1 MRGRAERA
9 PGGEDGPRRAESVSS
24 RGVSCGGLQCC
35 ARGQWRSARKIS
47 IVSRAEPSGPH
58 HNPTAAST
66 NAAANSILIMSESI
80 RGISGGKTASRG
92 GRGGRGRGG
101 AATAQESSAD
111 EPPQQSPPHQQQQQQ
126 PASARSSAP
135 SSRGGS
141 VPFSARGGRGGSGA
155 VSARLTHTA
164 LSGLDASSSSLPS
177 TVSGAGSGAPL
188 STSLAR
194 QPSNVSEMST
204 TSSMAPHPDCLL
216 CCFPIASYT
225 LSTCQHSAQICGT
238 CIVRVQ
244 LFIKKGKKDAASSSS
259 AAPGSSA
266 SPPPVAGNDLLN
278 DANDFRP
285 SAEALALAESKK
297 WHCPYCQAD
306 WSLVLITR
314 EYDIHSSD
322 PRLAPPPTS
331 SFGLS
336 TDASKYPLHRWVFDS
351 TLNVYFENEQT
362 RQKYQMM
369 QSIYCVLCYNLTDAF
384 AKGGNPKKRFDHVHF
399 YATTAALEEHLEKSH
414 QRFLCTACVAT
425 RKIFMAEHQ
434 IFTRKE
440 LLHHFQFGSNEKTV
454 TEYEPQ
460 GHTAGIIEPH
470 SWCQF
475 CNKPFFT
482 SDELY
487 VHLTTDHRSCRFCE
501 SEGFSRYFRTD
512 AALRA
517 HFAQKHYVCEIG
529 ACKKLDANHAG
540 FRDQL
545 AGRAHVLAAH
555 ADTLSKEQ
563 MKKLSTIDLDFFRS
577 GPSASR
583 MAGGASQGRHN
594 GPKQVDEFEFR
605 ADSPPRVPGA
615 SAASSS
621 SAAGFSGFDEYFE
634 TQEEDFPSLAGGSG
648 AGASSSSRAIP
659 RSHSQPMM
667 AGAAAQLFGGSR
679 REEAFPSLSSA
690 SSSGPGVPLAHASGP
705 GTATETGF
713 RVRGPPPPK
722 SEFPTLHSVA
732 KQEAKQAKKA
742 DEKKAQQQ
750 QTKKPQQAK
759 EPQQTKAPSPTPS
772 PPPVQDTRT
781 ISSVPLPLP
790 SPAPASEMAARNKA
804 LVVTVKTALRGDPDS
819 FESFKTLSQRFR
831 AREISCEKYLQRFTD
846 LFARNPA
853 GAADTERLLM
863 ELVALLPDDAQRQE
877 LHQEYA
883 RQKVMA
889 TVAKMKE
896 KQAASDVAAAAAGP
910 SAASVVAVSSSAA
923 APAPVAAPKARG
935 SSAAAPS
942 FAAAARAA
950 PSDSFTVVL
959 SSHDAK
965 DSKAAAKRAA
975 AAQGIGA
982 FEGVAVKPLKRDDD
996 EPTDFLSAIAKEAEK
1011 REREAAAAAKNDS
1024 SSSKPPPGM
1033 KKSGWGDGSALAGPS
1048 GRPPPGLAAPA
1059 SLTQSSSSPAL
1070 STLSRQ
1076 NSNNSNS
1083 WAALDGEN
1091 GEEEVAEQSAAP
1103 RKQKVPRRPATPP
1116 SDDDAAPIS
1125 DPPLQSSSSSSGPV
1139 VVLPEP
1145 SELESHVLRISALR
1159 IAPREKS
1166 SLELLALIFQ
1176 HLSSLIQSR
1185 HGAVNSAAN
1194 RRFHMGEQARQ
1205 GLTSLMKQTRFG
1217 HALEFSRAA
1226 RLGLLPGSVTLL
1238 NGVVGMHS
1246 RFGGELLGEQLA
1258 STLAKLS
1265 SSELFL
1271 MLEYTHAVL
1280 VQLTKPSHP
1289 DLKELQASFAADEA
1303 RRAQQNEQFKGV
1315 PIKEAP
1321 AAGAGAEATSWRSN
1335 AAADGGEDAASG
1347 GGGGG
1352 KKKKGKQLLYRL

>member
-1 MRGRAERA
+1 M
-9 PGGEDGPRRAESVSS
+9 
-24 RGVSCGGLQCC
+24 
-35 ARGQWRSARKIS
+35 
-47 IVSRAEPSGPH
+47 
-58 HNPTAAST
+58 
-66 NAAANSILIMSESI
+66 
-80 RGISGGKTASRG
+80 
-92 GRGGRGRGG
+92 
-101 AATAQESSAD
+101 
-111 EPPQQSPPHQQQQQQ
+111 
-126 PASARSSAP
+126 
-135 SSRGGS
+135 
-141 VPFSARGGRGGSGA
+141 
-155 VSARLTHTA
+155 
-164 LSGLDASSSSLPS
+164 
-177 TVSGAGSGAPL
+177 
-188 STSLAR
+188 
-194 QPSNVSEMST
+194 
-204 TSSMAPHPDCLL
+204 
-216 CCFPIASYT
+216 
-225 LSTCQHSAQICGT
+225 
-238 CIVRVQ
+238 RVQ
-244 LFIKKGKKDAASSSS
+244 LFIKKGKKNEPASSASASS
-259 AAPGSSA
+259 AAASASA
-266 SPPPVAGNDLLN
+266 SPPPVVGNDLLN

-314 EYDIHSSD
+314 EYDVHSTD
-322 PRLAPPPTS
+322 PRTAPPPTS

-336 TDASKYPLHRWVFDS
+336 TDASKYPLHRWVFDP
-351 TLNVYFENEQT
+351 TLNVYFETEQT

-369 QSIYCVLCYNLTDAF
+369 QSIFCVLCFNLAEAF
-384 AKGGNPKKRFDHVHF
+384 SKNGNTKKRFDHVHF

-414 QRFLCTACVAT
+414 QRYRCSACVAT
-425 RKIFMAEHQ
+425 RKIFSYEHQ

-440 LLHHFQFGSNEKTV
+440 LLHHFQYGSNAQTI
-454 TEYEPQ
+454 TEFEPK
-460 GHTAGIIEPH
+460 GHREGVIEPH

-517 HFAQKHYVCEIG
+517 HFATKHYVCEIG

-555 ADTLSKEQ
+555 ADTMSKEQ
-563 MKKLSTIDLDFFRS
+563 LKKLSTIDLDFFR
-577 GPSASR
+577 GGGGTAR
-583 MAGGASQGRHN
+583 MAGGSQARQH
-594 GPKQVDEFEFR
+594 GPKQIDELEFR
-605 ADSPPRVPGA
+605 PESPPRGPAGP
-615 SAASSS
+615 SAGASSS
-621 SAAGFSGFDEYFE
+621 SGFSGFDEYFE
-634 TQEEDFPSLAGGSG
+634 SHKEDFPSLAGGGGGGSNR
-648 AGASSSSRAIP
+648 SIP

-667 AGAAAQLFGGSR
+667 AGGGSAAQLFGGAR
-679 REEAFPSLSSA
+679 REEAFPSLSS
-690 SSSGPGVPLAHASGP
+690 SSSTGPGLPLAHASGP

-732 KQEAKQAKKA
+732 KQDAKQARKA
-742 DEKKAQQQ
+742 EEKKAQQA
-750 QTKKPQQAK
+750 KKPQQAK
-759 EPQQTKAPSPTPS
+759 EVQQTKAPSPSPS

-790 SPAPASEMAARNKA
+790 SPAPASELAARNKA

-831 AREISCEKYLQRFTD
+831 GRDISCEKYLQRFHD

-889 TVAKMKE
+889 TVVKMKE
-896 KQAASDVAAAAAGP
+896 KQQQQQAADVAASAGP
-910 SAASVVAVSSSAA
+910 SAASVVAAASSSAA
-923 APAPVAAPKARG
+923 APAPYAAPNARPIASLG
-935 SSAAAPS
+935 SGSASSGPAPS

-982 FEGVAVKPLKRDDD
+982 FEGVAVRPLKRDDD
-996 EPTDFLSAIAKEAEK
+996 EPTDFLSAIAKETEK
-1011 REREAAAAAKNDS
+1011 REREAAAGAAKNDS

-1033 KKSGWGDGSALAGPS
+1033 KKSGWGDGSAALAGPS
-1048 GRPPPGLAAPA
+1048 GRLPPGLAAPA
-1059 SLTQSSSSPAL
+1059 PLTQSTSSPAL

-1091 GEEEVAEQSAAP
+1091 GEEVVAVEQSAGP
-1103 RKQKVPRRPATPP
+1103 RKQKARRPATPP
-1116 SDDDAAPIS
+1116 SDDEALPIS
-1125 DPPLQSSSSSSGPV
+1125 DPPLQSSSSASGPV
-1139 VVLPEP
+1139 VSLPEP
-1145 SELESHVLRISALR
+1145 SELESHVGRISALR

-1176 HLSSLIQSR
+1176 HVSSLIQSR
-1185 HGAVNSAAN
+1185 HGAVNSVPN

-1205 GLTSLMKQTRFG
+1205 GLAALMKQTRWG

-1226 RLGLLPGSVTLL
+1226 RFGLLPASVTLL
-1238 NGVVGMHS
+1238 NSVAGMHS
-1246 RFGGELLGEQLA
+1246 RFGSELLGEQLA
-1258 STLAKLS
+1258 STLSKLS
-1265 SSELFL
+1265 SPELFL
-1271 MLEYTHAVL
+1271 LLEYTHAL
-1280 VQLTKPSHP
+1280 LLQLTKPSHP
-1289 DLKELQASFAADEA
+1289 DLKEMQASFAADEA
-1303 RRAQQNEQFKGV
+1303 RRAKQNEQFKGV
-1315 PIKEAP
+1315 PIKDNAP
-1321 AAGAGAEATSWRSN
+1321 GANGAGAEATPESS
-1335 AAADGGEDAASG
+1335 SG

-1352 KKKKGKQLLYRL
+1352 GGQKKKGKQLLYRL